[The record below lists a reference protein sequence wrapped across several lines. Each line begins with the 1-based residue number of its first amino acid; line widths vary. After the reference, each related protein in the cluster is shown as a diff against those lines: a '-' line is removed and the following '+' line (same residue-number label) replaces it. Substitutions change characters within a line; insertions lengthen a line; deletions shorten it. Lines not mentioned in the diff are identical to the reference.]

1 LYICTGKRGQQSP
14 LFSYRQMKNPELLKE
29 KIEEEVIRI
38 IAQDPDHFFVDS
50 KLSGKKL
57 QVFVDSDSGIAI
69 NKCAEISR
77 ALEKVLDAEKWLGED
92 YVLEVSSPGMDT
104 PLKVMRQF
112 KRRTG
117 REVEVL
123 MTNGIKHEG
132 KLMGA
137 DANLL
142 KLEITKKVS
151 KKETVIENLELPFS
165 EIKYT
170 KLKLNF

>member
-1 LYICTGKRGQQSP
+1 
-14 LFSYRQMKNPELLKE
+14 
-29 KIEEEVIRI
+29 
-38 IAQDPDHFFVDS
+38 
-50 KLSGKKL
+50 
-57 QVFVDSDSGIAI
+57 
-69 NKCAEISR
+69 
-77 ALEKVLDAEKWLGED
+77 
-92 YVLEVSSPGMDT
+92 
-104 PLKVMRQF
+104 VMRQF

>member
-1 LYICTGKRGQQSP
+1 
-14 LFSYRQMKNPELLKE
+14 MKNPEQLKE
-29 KIEEEVIRI
+29 MIEAEVNRI
-38 IAQDPDHFFVDS
+38 IAPDPDHFFVDT

-57 QVFVDSDSGIAI
+57 QVFVDADKGISI

-77 ALEKVLDAEKWLGED
+77 GLEKVLDAEKWLGED

-112 KRRTG
+112 QRRIG

-123 MTNGIKHEG
+123 MQNGIKHEG
-132 KLMGA
+132 KLLSA
-137 DANLL
+137 DSLLL
-142 KLEITKKVS
+142 KLEVSKKVN
-151 KKETVIENLELPFS
+151 KKETVTELFELPFS
-165 EIKYT
+165 EIKFT